1 MQKQADKE
9 FEAEKRRWSWEKEYE
24 RGQGMRMSQDYGR
37 CRNGKGRLKHC
48 RRDVLTRVDY
58 CNTSF
63 KIIRSFCIFRP

>member
-1 MQKQADKE
+1 
-9 FEAEKRRWSWEKEYE
+9 
-24 RGQGMRMSQDYGR
+24 MSQDYGR